1 MPAPD
6 DVSFEQPAR
15 LVDTL
20 KAPVILD
27 LRRGGVR
34 ATDPRMPVGA
44 AGLGLALH
52 LAGFA

>member
-6 DVSFEQPAR
+6 TMSREQPAR

-27 LRRGGVR
+27 LRREGVR
-34 ATDPRMPVGA
+34 ATDPRMLVGA

-52 LAGFA
+52 LAGFT